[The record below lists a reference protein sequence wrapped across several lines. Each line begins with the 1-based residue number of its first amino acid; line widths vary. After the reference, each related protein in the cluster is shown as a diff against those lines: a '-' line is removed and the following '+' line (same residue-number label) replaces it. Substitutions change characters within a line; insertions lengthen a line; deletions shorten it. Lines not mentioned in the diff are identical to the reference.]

1 MRLRLA
7 LWAAG
12 GIVLGA
18 AATLA
23 IGRTAGG
30 GDPPPDAASTTTTEP
45 APMWFEPQEIVLG
58 PAVIVPE
65 SLQVMNSGVRLDF
78 RLEPITPA
86 SHGPDDA
93 VDTAVF
99 PDWWTL
105 LTDEGPIAARSAPWT
120 REVLF
125 DVPDGFTADR
135 IRGLRLD
142 SSWLLAPIRAP
153 FTPDADDRSRHD
165 IAPGVTA
172 EVALVQDQ
180 SGGALV
186 VVDLAAA
193 DPFIADDLAVQ
204 GTGAGWRPS
213 TPNVSG
219 TTRWSLLYLR
229 GALPDPIPMEVL
241 GTAWMPRT
249 HSILLD
255 VGAIL
260 DG

>member
-1 MRLRLA
+1 M
-7 LWAAG
+7 LWAAA

-18 AATLA
+18 SITLA
-23 IGRTAGG
+23 AGRAASGG
-30 GDPPPDAASTTTTEP
+30 EAPPEALSTTTTEP
-45 APMWFEPQEIVLG
+45 APLWFEPHEIVLG
-58 PAVIVPE
+58 PAAIVPE
-65 SLQVMNSGVRLDF
+65 SLRVLHSGVELAY

-86 SHGPDDA
+86 SRGPEDA
-93 VDTAVF
+93 VETAVF

-105 LTDEGPIAARSAPWT
+105 LTDEGPIAARSMPWT

-125 DVPDGFTADR
+125 EVPDGFTADR
-135 IRGLRLD
+135 IRGVRLD
-142 SSWLLAPIRAP
+142 SSWLLAPVRVP
-153 FTPDADDRSRHD
+153 FTPAVEDRTRHD
-165 IAPGVTA
+165 VAPGVTA

-180 SGGALV
+180 AGGALV

-193 DPFIADDLAVQ
+193 DPFTADDLAVQ

-229 GALPDPIPMEVL
+229 GELPDPIPMEVV

-255 VGAIL
+255 LGAIL

>member
-1 MRLRLA
+1 M
-7 LWAAG
+7 WAAG

-18 AATLA
+18 AATLT
-23 IGRTAGG
+23 IGRAAGG
-30 GDPPPDAASTTTTEP
+30 GEPPTEAVPTTTTRP
-45 APMWFEPQEIVLG
+45 APVWFEPQEIVLG
-58 PAVIVPE
+58 PAAIVPE
-65 SLQVMNSGVRLDF
+65 SLRVLHSGVELAY

-86 SHGPDDA
+86 SRGPEDA
-93 VDTAVF
+93 VETAVF

-105 LTDEGPIAARSAPWT
+105 LTDEGPIAGRSMPWT

-125 DVPDGFTADR
+125 EVPAGFTADR
-135 IRGLRLD
+135 IRGVRLD
-142 SSWLLAPIRAP
+142 SSWLLAPIRVP
-153 FTPDADDRSRHD
+153 FRPGLEDRTRHE

-180 SGGALV
+180 AGGALV

-193 DPFIADDLAVQ
+193 DPFVADDLAVQ

-229 GALPDPIPMEVL
+229 GDLPDPIPMEIT
-241 GTAWMPRT
+241 GAAWMPRT
-249 HSILLD
+249 HSIPLD
-255 VGAIL
+255 LGAIL